1 MNEGNR
7 DGVSPLSVQWGRG
20 NASLKSRTKTPQ
32 GDRTLTAPAHHER
45 RQFHF
50 ATWSTLF
57 ARYTEK
63 PDILRKGFEGAK
75 ETPDNP

>member
-1 MNEGNR
+1 MIEGNG

-32 GDRTLTAPAHHER
+32 GDRTLTASAHHKK

-50 ATWSTLF
+50 ATSSALF
-57 ARYTEK
+57 SPGTQKSRIA
-63 PDILRKGFEGAK
+63 
-75 ETPDNP
+75 